1 MTLLPGSGRFV
12 LLGSI
17 VLLGSVFLLGC
28 GGSDTPAPAD
38 AGAGSDTSVDET
50 AAPDDSTA
58 DPTPES
64 EAAEGAAEGTAKAPS
79 EESPESPPAE
89 EKSASEPKG
98 EESSKAP
105 KKEAA
110 PPADEKKAP
119 EKKAPAEAAPAAA
132 TDQPAEEVVAR
143 SEDVAEWKEK
153 DYRAAKEDRDPRL
166 LDAVAYLG
174 ENHSG
179 DPDTAKLL
187 AELLAVPEDPEPEPK
202 PEPKV
207 EKKPPKRS
215 MSAEEGMEAGMD
227 GGMDE
232 GMGYEGDVM
241 EEPMDDAPTGEDDM
255 MYDPESAEGGG
266 GRQQASA
273 KAPLAAAYVSLTG
286 GIVRA
291 LGANGTKEARAVLER
306 LLAGQVLLGN
316 DRAAVGAVLRTL
328 VDFPSTENDALLRK
342 TLTAPETYRPSTE
355 KLTEMFKQLLGA
367 SSEPKEGESPEEKP
381 GEKEQAVE
389 TLVAASLAN
398 TVTAEDLQDTAL
410 PLVERSASMRLRYDL
425 AAYLIGT
432 PSEKIGPRL
441 QELVTATHP
450 LNVQAQIG
458 LYRYAKTP
466 PEMRDAFERYFT
478 SYAGCALGRML
489 DVSTDVG
496 AALEMPVSTGR
507 GPAAQAG
514 PQGWSGFGD
523 TTTPRPELRGGG
535 ASGQDETGMQ
545 DDTGMPDEAP
555 ADDGYTPD
563 VDPGPAPEG
572 TEGMP
577 SDYMGDEGGGAPGGQ
592 ARQLKGP
599 GAADK
604 FSIQKFDEVAAGNPN
619 LPYELARQ
627 LWGSELGGVMA
638 AKMNALTGLSEGAQ
652 LLMLAG
658 HIPTDAMRAQL
669 LKTLQAHWIDGPE
682 ALASA
687 SVASESGVMDPGF
700 IIILKSLPRREP
712 PARQKGEPT
721 KEQHAQYAWMQTV
734 YSTILGYCE
743 RFQKAAENEKIA
755 PAEVL
760 ESLPFRVH
768 STDTITHIYAVD
780 WQKRVGNR
788 LTGAP
793 VDPMR
798 VYYVRFEGDAQY
810 NKVVGAYTRVV
821 PSASER
827 LLRNGLWIEGGKSS
841 PEGTRVSMDVIIERQ
856 ERKAERA
863 DARTERK
870 PTDAT
875 EPLVVHV
882 LYVEIKDPNPP
893 KAAEAA
899 EAG

>member
-1 MTLLPGSGRFV
+1 MKSLMTLLPVSGRFV

-17 VLLGSVFLLGC
+17 VLLGSVLLLGC
-28 GGSDTPAPAD
+28 GGSKAPAPAD
-38 AGAGSDTSVDET
+38 AGAGSDASADET
-50 AAPDDSTA
+50 APMDDSTPA
-58 DPTPES
+58 P
-64 EAAEGAAEGTAKAPS
+64 AAEGEAAEGTAKAPG
-79 EESPESPPAE
+79 EDSPESAPAE
-89 EKSASEPKG
+89 KKPAGEPKG
-98 EESSKAP
+98 EESSPVPA
-105 KKEAA
+105 KE
-110 PPADEKKAP
+110 PASPANEEKAP
-119 EKKAPAEAAPAAA
+119 EKKAPAETASAAA
-132 TDQPAEEVVAR
+132 AEQPAEQIAARPEEVA
-143 SEDVAEWKEK
+143 DWKEK
-153 DYRAAKEDRDPRL
+153 DYRSAKVDRDPRL

-174 ENHSG
+174 ESNSG

-187 AELLAVPEDPEPEPK
+187 AELLTVPEDPEPEPK

-207 EKKPPKRS
+207 EKKPPRRP
-215 MSAEEGMEAGMD
+215 AGDEGGMD
-227 GGMDE
+227 TGMDE

-266 GRQQASA
+266 GGGRQQAST
-273 KAPLAAAYVSLTG
+273 KAPLAATYVSLTG

-306 LLAGQVLLGN
+306 LLAGQVLVGN

-342 TLTAPETYRPSTE
+342 ALTAPESYRPSTD
-355 KLTEMFKQLLGA
+355 KLMEMFKQLLGA
-367 SSEPKEGESPEEKP
+367 TSGPQEGEKPEPKP
-381 GEKEQAVE
+381 GEKAQAVE

-398 TVTAEDLQDTAL
+398 TVTAEDLQDTTL

-458 LYRYAKTP
+458 LYRFAKTP
-466 PEMRDAFERYFT
+466 PTMRDSFERYFT
-478 SYAGCALGRML
+478 SYAGSALGRML
-489 DVSTDVG
+489 GISTDEG

-523 TTTPRPELRGGG
+523 TTVPRPEPRNGGI
-535 ASGQDETGMQ
+535 SGQAE
-545 DDTGMPDEAP
+545 TGMPDDVGMPDDAP
-555 ADDGYTPD
+555 ADDGYSPD
-563 VDPGPAPEG
+563 ADPMPSPEG

-577 SDYMGDEGGGAPGGQ
+577 SDYMGDEGAGAPGGQ
-592 ARQLKGP
+592 ARQFKGL

-627 LWGSELGGVMA
+627 LWGNELGGAMT

-652 LLMLAG
+652 LLMLAW
-658 HIPTDAMRAQL
+658 HIPTDTMRAQL
-669 LKTLQAHWIDGPE
+669 LKTLQAHWIEGPQ

-687 SVASESGVMDPGF
+687 SGVSETGMSDPGF

-721 KEQHAQYAWMQTV
+721 KEQSAQYAWMQTV
-734 YSTILGYCE
+734 YGTILGYCE
-743 RFQKAAENEKIA
+743 RFRKAAENEKIA

-768 STDTITHIYAVD
+768 STDTITHLYAVD

-788 LTGAP
+788 LIGAP

-798 VYYVRFEGDAQY
+798 VYYARFEGNAQY

-827 LLRNGLWIEGGKSS
+827 LLRNGLWIDGGKSS

-856 ERKAERA
+856 ERKAEQI

-893 KAAEAA
+893 KAG